1 MATDSMTTKQVGID
15 TLWNTNLHSL
25 DICCTHPN
33 WISYYS
39 WSEQFLAKTPFKR
52 YCVYRNAYK
61 SSCFKICVCLMCIHT
76 FCYRPVNY
84 TKGLQWTI
92 LNDYNSIF
100 SKLQILYYYF
110 QGLEQMKKFLSS
122 LGRYGNTAF
131 LWSLYGSGELPQS
144 FCR

>member
-1 MATDSMTTKQVGID
+1 
-15 TLWNTNLHSL
+15 
-25 DICCTHPN
+25 
-33 WISYYS
+33 
-39 WSEQFLAKTPFKR
+39 
-52 YCVYRNAYK
+52 
-61 SSCFKICVCLMCIHT
+61 MCIHT